1 MENIVKCNRNL
12 IKKIFFLLFDYK
24 YDENLVNK
32 NNENL
37 VNKNNEISLTIK
49 EELLID
55 ELMNKMKVEHIEYL
69 YQNLDNDPEDFYL
82 KMDDDLRDYLQY
94 FEINNSIKKNGEK
107 KKRKIISN
115 KDLKQIFRIKNV
127 IEENKKIIK
136 DIFNL
141 IKKNKKKSYNI

>member
-1 MENIVKCNRNL
+1 MENIVECNRNL
-12 IKKIFFLLFDYK
+12 IKKIFYLIFDYK
-24 YDENLVNK
+24 YDNNFVNK
-32 NNENL
+32 NNKINL
-37 VNKNNEISLTIK
+37 TRK

-69 YQNLDNDPEDFYL
+69 YKNLDNDPEDFYL

-94 FEINNSIKKNGEK
+94 FEINNSITKKEK
-107 KKRKIISN
+107 TKNRKIISN

-141 IKKNKKKSYNI
+141 IKKNKKIV

>member
-24 YDENLVNK
+24 YDNK
-32 NNENL
+32 AE
-37 VNKNNEISLTIK
+37 VYKNNEISLTIK

-82 KMDDDLRDYLQY
+82 KMDSELREYLQY
-94 FEINNSIKKNGEK
+94 FEKNNSIMKKEK
-107 KKRKIISN
+107 TKNRKIISN
-115 KDLKQIFRIKNV
+115 KDLNQINRTKKI

-141 IKKNKKKSYNI
+141 ILNKKNKKIV

>member
-12 IKKIFFLLFDYK
+12 IKKIFFLIFDYK
-24 YDENLVNK
+24 YDNK
-32 NNENL
+32 AK
-37 VNKNNEISLTIK
+37 VCKNNEICLTVK

-82 KMDDDLRDYLQY
+82 KMDSELREYLQY
-94 FEINNSIKKNGEK
+94 FEKNNSIMKKEK
-107 KKRKIISN
+107 KKNRKIISN
-115 KDLKQIFRIKNV
+115 KDLNQINRTKKI

-136 DIFNL
+136 DIFDL
-141 IKKNKKKSYNI
+141 ILNKKK

>member
-12 IKKIFFLLFDYK
+12 IKTIFYLIFDYK
-24 YDENLVNK
+24 YDNNFVNK
-32 NNENL
+32 NNKINL
-37 VNKNNEISLTIK
+37 TRK

-69 YQNLDNDPEDFYL
+69 YQNLDKDHEDFYL
-82 KMDDDLRDYLQY
+82 KMDSELREYLQY
-94 FEINNSIKKNGEK
+94 FEKNNSIMKKEK
-107 KKRKIISN
+107 TKNRKIISN
-115 KDLKQIFRIKNV
+115 KDLNQINRTKKI

-141 IKKNKKKSYNI
+141 ILNKKNKKIV